1 MLTSALSSLLASVVL
16 TTAVGPAGAHAP
28 QQSDTPLP
36 DDTATCST
44 RVTGYDADG
53 DLHRIKVKDGTL
65 GADLPAPGQHLRQG
79 QPGGVAYQGFR
90 TTRKTLEHSYLLTF
104 QGGRVRTGTLTY
116 AKATG
121 RSSWGELSKLVG
133 GPYRFDVLAG
143 GYGWAPYVYASTGTA
158 LYRYDWLSD
167 ASGDQAL
174 ERAGKVSD
182 TDFTALVSLGRW
194 WIDRVPH
201 DLLYGVTARG
211 ALVQV
216 RVPRG
221 RAAKAVTTVVARTG
235 FAGVDELSTGSC
247 ALNPDG
253 IGLVAIDRDARAGAQ
268 ARYWELSDLRAPTRA
283 DLTGGDP
290 VAGDVD
296 WGLDAVR

>member
-1 MLTSALSSLLASVVL
+1 MLVSALSSLLASVAVA
-16 TTAVGPAGAHAP
+16 TAVGPAGARAP
-28 QQSDTPLP
+28 QQSDAPLP

-65 GADLPAPGQHLRQG
+65 GADLAAPGQHLRHG
-79 QPGGVAYQGFR
+79 QPAGVAYQGFR
-90 TTRKTLEHSYLLTF
+90 TTRRTLEHSYLLTF
-104 QGGRVRTGTLTY
+104 DGGKVRTGALTY
-116 AKATG
+116 TKATG
-121 RSSWGELSKLVG
+121 RSSWGKLHTLVG

-143 GYGWAPYVYASTGTA
+143 GYGWGPYVYAGTGTA

-167 ASGDQAL
+167 PSGDQAL

-182 TDFTALVSLGRW
+182 TDFTVLVSLGRW
-194 WIDRVPH
+194 WIGRVPQ

-221 RAAKAVTTVVARTG
+221 RPAKAVTTVVARTG

-253 IGLVAIDRDARAGAQ
+253 IGLVAIDRDAAAGSR
-268 ARYWELSDLRAPTRA
+268 ARYWELADLRTPTRA
-283 DLTGGDP
+283 DLTGGAP
-290 VAGDVD
+290 VAGAAD
-296 WGLDAVR
+296 WDLDAVR